1 MPLPM
6 HLNVLVADDDEG
18 DRILLV
24 EAFKQMA
31 WRAPFVVRDG
41 HEVAEYLQGEGIYS
55 DRTRFPLP
63 DVLILDYWMPHL
75 TGMDVLR
82 WLRSESPF
90 RTLPVVVRSSP
101 LPPAQVIGLNKL
113 NAAYGEKPIDCGET
127 VEAIQRAVIEA
138 LSLAEEARKFA
149 QAVTRSTAQTQKK
162 SA

>member
-75 TGMDVLR
+75 RD
-82 WLRSESPF
+82 
-90 RTLPVVVRSSP
+90 
-101 LPPAQVIGLNKL
+101 
-113 NAAYGEKPIDCGET
+113 
-127 VEAIQRAVIEA
+127 
-138 LSLAEEARKFA
+138 
-149 QAVTRSTAQTQKK
+149 
-162 SA
+162 